1 MKISDVG
8 DSSKPLLH
16 IWSNS
21 SRLYAMPPPD
31 PPIVKLGLSTQGNPI
46 LSRRTCASSE
56 LCANPDSGTLSP
68 IFSIDAAKSSLSSAL
83 SIASLV
89 APIISTLCF
98 SSIPLLSRS
107 RAAFKAV

>member
-21 SRLYAMPPPD
+21 SRLYAIPPPD

-46 LSRRTCASSE
+46 LSRRTCASSDAGSKE
-56 LCANPDSGTLSP
+56 NPDSLSAVGVALA
-68 IFSIDAAKSSLSSAL
+68 FQVLNRRQNFHSLM
-83 SIASLV
+83 SL
-89 APIISTLCF
+89 
-98 SSIPLLSRS
+98 PLNEDP
-107 RAAFKAV
+107 